1 MLIKNAYLV
10 ITQNKRREILRNK
23 DILIEHGIITK
34 IGRDLKGNNI
44 LDAKNKLVMPG
55 MINLHTHLPLIL
67 LKGVC
72 DNKNLYDWANKL
84 FPFEKKFSKEDIILG
99 TLLSCIEMIKSGT
112 TCSVSEYYSSN
123 LITETIKSLGIRGFV
138 SETISDRFSL
148 SGKINHTLKIAESLL
163 KEYKNDNLIRPFVM
177 FHSLDT
183 CSLEIIHKTK
193 ELAEQY
199 NVLLGTHFMET
210 YRQVKY
216 IKKKYKYGPLEI
228 LEKNN
233 LLDKNLFGAHIG
245 CLTNKDLNLIKKRN
259 VKLVHCPVSNA
270 KLMNNGLQ
278 TASNVLNK
286 KILLGLGTDSPASN
300 NSLDLFEEMKSCILM
315 ERIRMIGSNTIF
327 KRPIN
332 AQNLLDMTT
341 INAAN
346 ILNLNSGSIEVGKNA
361 DLVLLDAKSSQ
372 LHPFI
377 NIVSN
382 IVYSCNSSCVSDVIC
397 NGKIIMKE
405 RKILTFDEEQII
417 KKIEKR
423 NPF

>member
-1 MLIKNAYLV
+1 MLIKNASLI
-10 ITQNKRREILRNK
+10 ITQNKKREILRNK
-23 DILIEHGIITK
+23 DILIEDGIIAK

-72 DNKNLYDWANKL
+72 DNKSLYGWANKL
-84 FPFEKKFSKEDIILG
+84 FPFEKKFSKEDILLG
-99 TLLSCIEMIKSGT
+99 TILSCIEMIKSGT
-112 TCSVSEYYSSN
+112 TCSVSEYYSSD
-123 LITETIKSLGIRGFV
+123 IIIKAIKSLGIKGFV

-148 SGKINHTLKIAESLL
+148 SGKIDDAFKTAESLL
-163 KEYKNDNLIRPFVM
+163 KEYKNDALIKPFVM

-183 CSLEIIHKTK
+183 CYLETIYRTK
-193 ELAEQY
+193 ELAEKY
-199 NVLLGTHFMET
+199 NSLLGTHLMET
-210 YRQVKY
+210 DKQVKT
-216 IKKKYKYGPLEI
+216 IKKIYKYDSIET
-228 LEKNN
+228 LEKKGILNEN
-233 LLDKNLFGAHIG
+233 LLGIHIG
-245 CLTNKDLNLIKKRN
+245 LLTDKELNLIKRRN

-270 KLMNNGLQ
+270 KLMNGGFQ

-300 NSLDLFEEMKSCILM
+300 NSLDLFEEMKSCILI
-315 ERIRMIGSNTIF
+315 ERIRIAGSNTLF
-327 KRPIN
+327 KRLIN
-332 AQNLLDMTT
+332 AQNLLDMVT
-341 INAAN
+341 INAAK
-346 ILNLNSGSIEVGKNA
+346 ILRLNSGTIEEGKNA
-361 DLVLLDAKSSQ
+361 DLVLLDIKSSQ
-372 LHPFI
+372 LHPLI

-382 IVYSCNSSCVSDVIC
+382 LVYSCNNSCVSDIIC

-405 RKILTFDEEQII
+405 KKILTLDEENII

>member
-1 MLIKNAYLV
+1 MLIKNASLI

-23 DILIEHGIITK
+23 DILIEDNIIAK
-34 IGRDLKGNNI
+34 IGRGLKGDDV

-67 LKGVC
+67 LRGLS
-72 DNKNLYDWANKL
+72 DNKSLFDWTNKL
-84 FPFEKKFSKEDIILG
+84 FPFEKRFSKEDIFLG

-112 TCSVSEYYSSN
+112 TCSISEYYFSN
-123 LITETIKSLGIRGFV
+123 IITKAIKSSGIRGFV
-138 SETISDRFSL
+138 SETISDRFSI
-148 SGKINHTLKIAESLL
+148 SGKIDDALKIAEFLL
-163 KEYKNDNLIRPFVM
+163 KEYKDDDLIKPFVM

-183 CSLEIIHKTK
+183 CNLETIYRTK
-193 ELAEQY
+193 ELAEKY

-210 YRQVKY
+210 YKQ
-216 IKKKYKYGPLEI
+216 IKAIKIKYGYSPIEV
-228 LEKNN
+228 LEKKGILNEN
-233 LLDKNLFGAHIG
+233 SLGDHIG
-245 CLTNKDLNLIKKRN
+245 WLTDKDLNLIRRRN

-270 KLMNNGLQ
+270 KLMNDGFQ
-278 TASNVLNK
+278 TVSNVLNK

-315 ERIRMIGSNTIF
+315 ERARSVGSNIIF
-327 KRPIN
+327 RRPIN
-332 AQNLLDMTT
+332 AQNLLDMVT
-341 INAAN
+341 INAAK
-346 ILNLNSGSIEVGKNA
+346 ILRLNSGSIEVGKKA
-361 DLVLLDAKSSQ
+361 DLVLLDVKSSQ

-377 NIVSN
+377 DIISN
-382 IVYSCNSSCVSDVIC
+382 LVYSCNSSCVLDVIC

-417 KKIEKR
+417 NKVEKR